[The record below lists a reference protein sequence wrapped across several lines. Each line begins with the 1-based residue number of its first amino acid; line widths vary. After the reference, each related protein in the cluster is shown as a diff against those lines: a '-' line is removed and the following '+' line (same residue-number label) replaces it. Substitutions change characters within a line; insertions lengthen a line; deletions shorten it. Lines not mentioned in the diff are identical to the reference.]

1 MSVNSPV
8 TSNEIKGFFPPG
20 IVTGLGIIVAAF
32 VVAWLSYQYLPYNNE
47 ANKGLALLIFVA
59 ILWFTEAVHI
69 SLTAIMIPIGAL
81 LLHIPE
87 KMNPDG
93 TFAKAMSMK
102 AALAGFA
109 DPIIYLFLGGFALAT
124 ALQVQKI
131 DKKIASIIIQAAG
144 SSMLGLPSA
153 SASSPLSC
161 QCGFPTLRR
170 QR

>member
-20 IVTGLGIIVAAF
+20 IVTGLGIILVAL
-32 VVAWLSYQYLPYNNE
+32 VVAKLAYGVLPYSPD
-47 ANKGLALLIFVA
+47 ANKGLALLIFIA

-81 LLHIPE
+81 LLHLPASVG
-87 KMNPDG
+87 KDG
-93 TFAKAMSMK
+93 VAVEMTMK
-102 AALAGFA
+102 SALAGFA

-131 DKKIASIIIQAAG
+131 DKKIASAIIHMAG
-144 SSMLGLPSA
+144 SSML
-153 SASSPLSC
+153 
-161 QCGFPTLRR
+161 
-170 QR
+170 

>member
-32 VVAWLSYQYLPYNNE
+32 VVAWSSHQYLPYNNE

-109 DPIIYLFLGGFALAT
+109 DPIIYLFLGGFALYRRS
-124 ALQVQKI
+124 I
-131 DKKIASIIIQAAG
+131 RRSPASL
-144 SSMLGLPSA
+144 SRRRDRVCCGLPSA